1 MCIKRNYQKC
11 RFCGVLF
18 YPVDF
23 LSYRLMG
30 YCTEGCMAHTKRT
43 EPSKESVA
51 YKNRLG
57 LKFKRHNEERK
68 C

>member
-11 RFCGVLF
+11 RFCGLLF

-23 LSYRLMG
+23 LSFRLMG

-51 YKNRLG
+51 YKNRLTSK
-57 LKFKRHNEERK
+57 LKKQHEVHK